1 MAKLTKHTKL
11 MMIEELIKNGKFA
24 DNIQAKEQVLKQAG
38 HEIYL
43 KIFGK
48 YLDDIKKLPELLFNR
63 ARELKLED
71 IKSPESRFYLRVA
84 LPDYHVCLA
93 FGAAVGKNFHGL
105 TEDDDVIKN
114 YLAAKQAYD
123 DEFSKMKQAKTDA
136 EAMLAGVNTFKK
148 LWEVWPESQS
158 LLGKFEQSDKTY
170 NALLPQNIVNNMN
183 AAFGL
188 PVEKEG
194 E

>member
-1 MAKLTKHTKL
+1 MTRITKYTKEL
-11 MMIEELIKNGKFA
+11 MLDELIKNGKFA
-24 DNIQAKEQVLKQAG
+24 DNIQAKEQALKQAG
-38 HEIYL
+38 YEIYL

-63 ARELKLED
+63 TRELILEGV
-71 IKSPESRFYLRVA
+71 KSSENCFWLRVS
-84 LPDYHVCLA
+84 LSDYRVGLA
-93 FGAAVGKNFHGL
+93 FGPVVGKNFHGL

-123 DEFSKMKQAKTDA
+123 DEFSKMRQARTDA

-148 LWEVWPESQS
+148 LWKVWPESQS
-158 LLGKFEQSDKTY
+158 LLGKFEKSDKPNYPLIT
-170 NALLPQNIVNNMN
+170 QNIANIN

-188 PVEKEG
+188 PVENE
-194 E
+194 